1 MWKTIVK
8 KELLETI
15 FSYRFPLFAVI
26 CLLLVPLGMSV
37 NEATY
42 AKRVRDY
49 SEQVRLADEAAAAI
63 KLQDIM
69 AGTVAIRG
77 FRRPAPLSVFTQG
90 FENTLPRYYEFTQD
104 GFKPGESASD
114 DDSIL
119 SVQGKVDF
127 VFLVQMVISLIAML
141 FASDMISGEKESGTL
156 RAMLANSLPRDSL
169 LAGKIGGGF
178 LALWVP
184 FLLAFLLGAGVLMF
198 AAFPLAGGDA
208 TARVLIVFL
217 ATTLFILTY
226 FTIGIAVSASTAKAR
241 TSLVAILIIWAA
253 FQLIVPRLGDMI
265 ARLVHPVRTET
276 QVSLQ
281 KSLLVRSLDMEQAK
295 ELGRQWDLI
304 FASSSQEARDN
315 QDSPENKKW
324 GPIRDDIQLRTRE
337 KKSQQLAAIEETYMQ
352 EKRRQLNLAV
362 NLSLVSPSAA
372 FARFIAD
379 VCGTGELERVRYL
392 EAVRAHQKALDNA
405 LFSKVK
411 RTLMIHEG
419 GQMSMGFSAQPV
431 DASKLPRFAIASAT
445 VAETLKANVRS
456 LLSLIFWLI
465 APFAFAYAKFIKYDV
480 R

>member
-1 MWKTIVK
+1 MFKTIVK

-26 CLLLVPLGMSV
+26 CLLLVPLSMSV
-37 NEATY
+37 NQATY

-63 KLQDIM
+63 KIQDIM

-90 FENTLPRYYEFTQD
+90 FEGTLPRYYEFTQD

-114 DDSIL
+114 DESIL

-156 RAMLANSLPRDSL
+156 RAMLANSLPRDAL

-184 FLLAFLLGAGVLMF
+184 FLLAFLFGAVVLMLG
-198 AAFPLAGGDA
+198 AFPLTGGD
-208 TARVLIVFL
+208 TAVRVLIVSL
-217 ATTLFILTY
+217 ATSLFILTY
-226 FTIGIAVSASTAKAR
+226 FTIGIAVSTSTSKAR

-281 KSLLVRSLDMEQAK
+281 KSLLVRSLDMETAK
-295 ELGRQWDLI
+295 ELGRQYDLI
-304 FASSSQEARDN
+304 FATAPKGAADDEN
-315 QDSPENKKW
+315 SPERKKW
-324 GPIRDDIQLRTRE
+324 DPIRDDIQLRARE
-337 KKSQQLAAIEETYMQ
+337 NKSQQLSAIDETYLQ
-352 EKRRQLNLAV
+352 ERRRQLDLAV

-379 VCGTGELERVRYL
+379 VCGTGELERAKYL
-392 EAVRAHQKALDNA
+392 EAVRSHQKALDNE
-405 LFSKVK
+405 LFSKVR
-411 RTLMIHEG
+411 RTLMMHEG
-419 GQMSMGFSAQPV
+419 GGMSMSFSAQPV
-431 DASKLPRFAIASAT
+431 DASKLPRFTITPAT
-445 VAETLKANVRS
+445 VAETLKANARS
-456 LLSLIFWLI
+456 LISLLVWLI